1 MSLLQ
6 RVRDNGSCPPTLLGD
21 ERNVG
26 DVAFDALISRILDLA
41 APNSISLGSEPHVAD
56 DFQELLE
63 YSCTAADQCDAT
75 EIITVLGFSCIPTVA
90 HFN

>member
-41 APNSISLGSEPHVAD
+41 APNSTCVCEVSS
-56 DFQELLE
+56 
-63 YSCTAADQCDAT
+63 
-75 EIITVLGFSCIPTVA
+75 VLAWICMCLTSVVQVFL
-90 HFN
+90 